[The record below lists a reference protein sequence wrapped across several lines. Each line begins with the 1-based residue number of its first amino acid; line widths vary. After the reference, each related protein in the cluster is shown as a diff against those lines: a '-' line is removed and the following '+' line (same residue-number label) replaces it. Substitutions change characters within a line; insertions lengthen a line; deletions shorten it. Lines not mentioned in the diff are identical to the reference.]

1 MTAAT
6 NALGRELQ
14 LVHAAQW
21 LYAINAEPFVP
32 GEGDPYARL
41 VRGFESGENGTDDAG
56 GTLASIAERGPVWR
70 SRLDT
75 WVVTGPAALRE
86 LSAGA
91 EPAVSAAVPQAE
103 AWLPDPERQRTTGL
117 ARDLAR
123 RGGTRAVGRL
133 AGSLREQAGQAAA
146 RLGPGPVDLVADFA
160 EPLTAAGY
168 AAVLDVPEERRA
180 AFAADLAAAAPAV
193 DALLCPQTL
202 DTTRRLAAGVRGLR
216 ELFAGRAQAEADLLL
231 AVAGARAAADLLGDA
246 LRRLLDRP
254 REWALLRSD
263 PAHAARLVEEV
274 LHQRPPW
281 RACPLVALATAEVA
295 GTRIEAGDSLTA
307 ITTAAAVPGGPS
319 GIAGPTGTAAADGA
333 SRTAGGTVPPGTAGI
348 SRTAGATVPA
358 GAAGAAG
365 TGAAGGVGTAETTHT
380 GRVAGTGGAGE
391 PGAVTVLGE
400 ATRTNGVPTPLPVA
414 ACATLLPAARALAE
428 HALVALAARFP
439 LLRPDGEP
447 VRTRRAP
454 LTRRLVRLP
463 ARLGEEET
471 R

>member
-32 GEGDPYARL
+32 GAGDPYARL
-41 VRGFESGENGTDDAG
+41 VRGFEIGEDGTDGTDDAG
-56 GTLASIAERGPVWR
+56 GTLAAIAERGPVWR

-75 WVVTGPAALRE
+75 WVVTGPEALRE

-103 AWLPDPERQRTTGL
+103 AWLPEPERQRTTEL

-123 RGGTRAVGRL
+123 RGGTRAVGKR
-133 AGSLREQAGQAAA
+133 AGALRELAGQAAA

-160 EPLTAAGY
+160 EPLIAAGF
-168 AAVLDVPEERRA
+168 AVLLDVPEERRA

-193 DALLCPQTL
+193 DALLCPQTQ

-216 ELFAGRAQAEADLLL
+216 ELFAGRAHAEADLVL

-254 REWALLRSD
+254 GEWEPLRSD
-263 PAHAARLVEEV
+263 PAHAARLVEEA
-274 LHQRPPW
+274 LRHRPPW
-281 RACPLVALATAEVA
+281 RACPLVALAPTEVA
-295 GTRIEAGDSLTA
+295 GTRIEAGDIVTA
-307 ITTAAAVPGGPS
+307 ITTTTAVPS
-319 GIAGPTGTAAADGA
+319 GIAGAAGT
-333 SRTAGGTVPPGTAGI
+333 SGTAGI
-348 SRTAGATVPA
+348 GGTPGVTEVGGVSGVTGAAGVAGTIEVGGVSGVT
-358 GAAGAAG
+358 GAAGATGTTRTADPAG
-365 TGAAGGVGTAETTHT
+365 TTGAPT
-380 GRVAGTGGAGE
+380 
-391 PGAVTVLGE
+391 
-400 ATRTNGVPTPLPVA
+400 PTPLPVA
-414 ACATLLPAARALAE
+414 ACAALLPAARALAG
-428 HALVALAARFP
+428 HALVALAARVP
-439 LLRPDGEP
+439 LPRPDGEP
-447 VRTRRAP
+447 VRVRRAP

>member
-21 LYAINAEPFVP
+21 LYAVNAEPFVP
-32 GEGDPYARL
+32 GAGDPYARL
-41 VRGFESGENGTDDAG
+41 VRGFESGEDGVG
-56 GTLASIAERGPVWR
+56 GTLTSIAERGPVWR

-91 EPAVSAAVPQAE
+91 EPAVSAAVPQPE
-103 AWLPDPERQRTTGL
+103 AWLPEPERQRTTEL

-123 RGGTRAVGRL
+123 RGGTRAVGKR
-133 AGSLREQAGQAAA
+133 AGALREAAGQAAA

-160 EPLTAAGY
+160 EPLTAAGF
-168 AAVLDVPEERRA
+168 AALLDVPEERRA
-180 AFAADLAAAAPAV
+180 ALAADLAAAAPAV

-216 ELFAGRAQAEADLLL
+216 ELLAGRAHAEADLVL

-246 LRRLLDRP
+246 LRRVLGRP
-254 REWALLRSD
+254 GEWELLRSG

-274 LHQRPPW
+274 LHDRPPW
-281 RACPLVALATAEVA
+281 RACPLVVLAPAEVA
-295 GTRIEAGDSLTA
+295 GTRIEAGDTVTA
-307 ITTAAAVPGGPS
+307 VSTAAA
-319 GIAGPTGTAAADGA
+319 GA
-333 SRTAGGTVPPGTAGI
+333 
-348 SRTAGATVPA
+348 PA
-358 GAAGAAG
+358 
-365 TGAAGGVGTAETTHT
+365 
-380 GRVAGTGGAGE
+380 
-391 PGAVTVLGE
+391 
-400 ATRTNGVPTPLPVA
+400 PLPVA
-414 ACATLLPAARALAE
+414 ACATLLPAARALAG
-428 HALVALAARFP
+428 HALVALAARDP
-439 LLRPDGEP
+439 LPRPDGEP
-447 VRTRRAP
+447 VRARRAP

-463 ARLGEEET
+463 ARIGEEET

>member
-32 GEGDPYARL
+32 GAGDPYARL
-41 VRGFESGENGTDDAG
+41 VRGFESGEDGVG
-56 GTLASIAERGPVWR
+56 GTLTSIAERGPVWR

-103 AWLPDPERQRTTGL
+103 AWLPEPERQRTTEL

-123 RGGTRAVGRL
+123 RGGTRAVGKR
-133 AGSLREQAGQAAA
+133 AGALRELAGQAVA

-160 EPLTAAGY
+160 EPLTAAGF
-168 AAVLDVPEERRA
+168 AALLDVPEERRA

-216 ELFAGRAQAEADLLL
+216 ELFAGRAQAEADLVL

-246 LRRLLDRP
+246 LRRVLGRP
-254 REWALLRSD
+254 GEWEPLRSD

-274 LHQRPPW
+274 LHHRPPW
-281 RACPLVALATAEVA
+281 RACPLVALSPAEVA
-295 GTRIEAGDSLTA
+295 GTRIEAGDTVTA
-307 ITTAAAVPGGPS
+307 VSTTAA
-319 GIAGPTGTAAADGA
+319 GA
-333 SRTAGGTVPPGTAGI
+333 
-348 SRTAGATVPA
+348 PA
-358 GAAGAAG
+358 
-365 TGAAGGVGTAETTHT
+365 
-380 GRVAGTGGAGE
+380 
-391 PGAVTVLGE
+391 
-400 ATRTNGVPTPLPVA
+400 PLPVA
-414 ACATLLPAARALAE
+414 ACATLLPAARALAG
-428 HALVALAARFP
+428 HALVALAARDP
-439 LLRPDGEP
+439 LPRPDGEP
-447 VRTRRAP
+447 VRVRRAP

-463 ARLGEEET
+463 ARIGEEET

>member
-32 GEGDPYARL
+32 GAGDPYARL
-41 VRGFESGENGTDDAG
+41 VRGFEIGENGTDGTDDAG

-91 EPAVSAAVPQAE
+91 EPVVSAAVPQAE
-103 AWLPDPERQRTTGL
+103 AWLPDPARQRTTEI

-123 RGGTRAVGRL
+123 RGGTRAVGRQ

-168 AAVLDVPEERRA
+168 AVVLDVPEERRA

-202 DTTRRLAAGVRGLR
+202 DTTRRMAAGVRVLR
-216 ELFAGRAQAEADLLL
+216 ELFAGRAHAEADLVL

-263 PAHAARLVEEV
+263 PAHADRLVEEV

-281 RACPLVALATAEVA
+281 RACPLVVLAQAEVA
-295 GTRIEAGDSLTA
+295 GTRIEAGDSVTA
-307 ITTAAAVPGGPS
+307 VSTP
-319 GIAGPTGTAAADGA
+319 
-333 SRTAGGTVPPGTAGI
+333 
-348 SRTAGATVPA
+348 
-358 GAAGAAG
+358 AAGAPA
-365 TGAAGGVGTAETTHT
+365 
-380 GRVAGTGGAGE
+380 
-391 PGAVTVLGE
+391 
-400 ATRTNGVPTPLPVA
+400 PLPVA
-414 ACATLLPAARALAE
+414 ACATLLPAARALAGQ
-428 HALVALAARFP
+428 ALVALAARFP

-447 VRTRRAP
+447 VHMRRAP

>member
-32 GEGDPYARL
+32 GAGDPYARL
-41 VRGFESGENGTDDAG
+41 VRGFEIGEDGTDGTDGTDDAG
-56 GTLASIAERGPVWR
+56 GTLAAIAERGPVWR

-75 WVVTGPAALRE
+75 WVVTGPEALRE

-103 AWLPDPERQRTTGL
+103 AWLPGPERQRTPEL

-123 RGGTRAVGRL
+123 RGGTRAVGKR
-133 AGSLREQAGQAAA
+133 AGSLRELAGQAAA

-160 EPLTAAGY
+160 EPLTAAGF
-168 AAVLDVPEERRA
+168 AVLLDVPEERRA

-202 DTTRRLAAGVRGLR
+202 DTTQRLAAGVRGLR
-216 ELFAGRAQAEADLLL
+216 ELFAGRAHAEADLVL

-246 LRRLLDRP
+246 LRRHLDRP
-254 REWALLRSD
+254 REWELLRSD

-274 LHQRPPW
+274 LHHRPPW
-281 RACPLVALATAEVA
+281 RACPLVALAPTEVA
-295 GTRIEAGDSLTA
+295 GTRIEAGDTVTA
-307 ITTAAAVPGGPS
+307 VTTTTAVP
-319 GIAGPTGTAAADGA
+319 A
-333 SRTAGGTVPPGTAGI
+333 GTAGANETGG
-348 SRTAGATVPA
+348 S
-358 GAAGAAG
+358 AG
-365 TGAAGGVGTAETTHT
+365 TSGS
-380 GRVAGTGGAGE
+380 
-391 PGAVTVLGE
+391 
-400 ATRTNGVPTPLPVA
+400 PTPLPVA
-414 ACATLLPAARALAE
+414 ACATLLPAARALAG
-428 HALVALAARFP
+428 HALVALAARGP
-439 LLRPDGEP
+439 LPRPDGEP
-447 VRTRRAP
+447 VRVRRAP

>member
-32 GEGDPYARL
+32 GAGDPYARL
-41 VRGFESGENGTDDAG
+41 VRGFESGEDDAG
-56 GTLASIAERGPVWR
+56 GALASIAERGPVWR

-75 WVVTGPAALRE
+75 WVVTGPAAVRE
-86 LSAGA
+86 LFAGA

-123 RGGTRAVGRL
+123 RGGTRAVGRS
-133 AGSLREQAGQAAA
+133 AGSLREQAGQVAA
-146 RLGPGPVDLVADFA
+146 RLGPGPVDLVGDFA
-160 EPLTAAGY
+160 EPLTAAAY
-168 AAVLDVPEERRA
+168 AVILDVPEERRA
-180 AFAADLAAAAPAV
+180 AFAADLVAAAPAV

-216 ELFAGRAQAEADLLL
+216 ELFAGRAHAEADLVL

-246 LRRLLDRP
+246 LRGLLDRP
-254 REWALLRSD
+254 REWELLRSD
-263 PAHAARLVEEV
+263 PAHAARLVAEV

-281 RACPLVALATAEVA
+281 RACPLVAHAPAEVA
-295 GTRIEAGDSLTA
+295 GARIEAGDSVTVVTT
-307 ITTAAAVPGGPS
+307 TTA
-319 GIAGPTGTAAADGA
+319 GTAGIDGVDGVDGA
-333 SRTAGGTVPPGTAGI
+333 SRAAGATAPAGTAG
-348 SRTAGATVPA
+348 TAEPPSTA
-358 GAAGAAG
+358 
-365 TGAAGGVGTAETTHT
+365 GTAEALNT
-380 GRVAGTGGAGE
+380 GRVAGAGGAGE
-391 PGAVTVLGE
+391 PGAITVLGE
-400 ATRTNGVPTPLPVA
+400 DTRTSGAPAPLPVP
-414 ACATLLPAARALAE
+414 ACATLLPAARAVAE
-428 HALVALAARFP
+428 YGLVALAARFP
-439 LLRPDGEP
+439 GVRPGGEV
-447 VRTRRAP
+447 VRGRRAP

-463 ARLGEEET
+463 ARIGEEET

>member
-1 MTAAT
+1 M
-6 NALGRELQ
+6 
-14 LVHAAQW
+14 
-21 LYAINAEPFVP
+21 
-32 GEGDPYARL
+32 
-41 VRGFESGENGTDDAG
+41 
-56 GTLASIAERGPVWR
+56 
-70 SRLDT
+70 
-75 WVVTGPAALRE
+75 
-86 LSAGA
+86 
-91 EPAVSAAVPQAE
+91 
-103 AWLPDPERQRTTGL
+103 
-117 ARDLAR
+117 
-123 RGGTRAVGRL
+123 
-133 AGSLREQAGQAAA
+133 
-146 RLGPGPVDLVADFA
+146 
-160 EPLTAAGY
+160 
-168 AAVLDVPEERRA
+168 
-180 AFAADLAAAAPAV
+180 
-193 DALLCPQTL
+193 
-202 DTTRRLAAGVRGLR
+202 
-216 ELFAGRAQAEADLLL
+216 
-231 AVAGARAAADLLGDA
+231 
-246 LRRLLDRP
+246 
-254 REWALLRSD
+254 
-263 PAHAARLVEEV
+263 
-274 LHQRPPW
+274 
-281 RACPLVALATAEVA
+281 ALATAEVA